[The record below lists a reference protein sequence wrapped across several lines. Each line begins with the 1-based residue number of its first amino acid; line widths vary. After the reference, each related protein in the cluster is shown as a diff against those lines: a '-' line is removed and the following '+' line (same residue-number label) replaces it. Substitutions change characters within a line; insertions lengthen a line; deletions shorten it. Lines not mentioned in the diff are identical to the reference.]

1 MGVFSVVLVGILTLF
16 YRGLLD
22 LAEVF
27 LDPLDHEDYCEGA
40 VYLNLAVCIREA
52 NAASTRWI
60 LGGHAAAVATSP
72 TDKQQFS
79 T

>member
-22 LAEVF
+22 LAKVF
-27 LDPLDHEDYCEGA
+27 LDPLDSEDYCEGA
-40 VYLNLAVCIREA
+40 VYIDLAVFIREA

-60 LGGHAAAVATSP
+60 LGGRAAAV
-72 TDKQQFS
+72 S
-79 T
+79 TPKNDSDPKGH